1 MLKIIK
7 IVETQK
13 RKIFIKVFLK
23 MKELKINK
31 SFFKLTMLKIIKIV
45 ETQKKNYL

>member
-1 MLKIIK
+1 
-7 IVETQK
+7 
-13 RKIFIKVFLK
+13 

-45 ETQKKNYL
+45 ETQKEEIFIN